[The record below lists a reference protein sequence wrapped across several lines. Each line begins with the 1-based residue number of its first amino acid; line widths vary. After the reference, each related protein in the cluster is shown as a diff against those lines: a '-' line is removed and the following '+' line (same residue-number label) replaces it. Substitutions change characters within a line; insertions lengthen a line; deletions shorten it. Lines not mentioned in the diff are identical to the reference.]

1 MWSRRGFVKLGVG
14 AVALAGAG
22 TLAGWYLSEAEI
34 VSAVRRRLTFL
45 HLDEAGLHAFA
56 KDQMSALLAKRP
68 TWYRWKYHVR
78 LLFQKPTAAASWG
91 RTSDRRSRRERM
103 EDNLA
108 TVFLLSSDF
117 FTNGADETRVV
128 QYVVLY
134 DPMRPC
140 GNPFARP
147 AVEPQASA

>member
-1 MWSRRGFVKLGVG
+1 MWGRRSFVKLGLG

-22 TLAGWYLSEAEI
+22 ALGGWFLSEAEI
-34 VSAVRRRLTFL
+34 VSGVRRRLPFL
-45 HLDEAGLHAFA
+45 RFDDAGLHAFA
-56 KDQMSALLAKRP
+56 KDQINALLEKRP

-91 RTSDRRSRRERM
+91 RTSDKRTRRERM

-108 TVFLLSSDF
+108 TLFLLSSDF
-117 FTNGADETRVV
+117 FTNGADETRIIR
-128 QYVVLY
+128 YVVLY

-140 GNPFARP
+140 RNPFARP
-147 AVEPQASA
+147 VVEPRATV

>member
-1 MWSRRGFVKLGVG
+1 MWSRRRFVKLGLG
-14 AVALAGAG
+14 AVALTGVG
-22 TLAGWYLSEAEI
+22 TVAGWYLSEAEI

-45 HLDEAGLHAFA
+45 HLDEAGLHTFA
-56 KDQMSALLAKRP
+56 KDQMNALLAKRP

-91 RTSDRRSRRERM
+91 RTSDQRSRRERM

-108 TVFLLSSDF
+108 TLFLLSSDF
-117 FTNGADETRVV
+117 FTNGAEETHLVR
-128 QYVVLY
+128 YVALY

-147 AVEPQASA
+147 ALEPQASA

>member
-1 MWSRRGFVKLGVG
+1 MWSRRRFVKLGLG

-22 TLAGWYLSEAEI
+22 TVAGWYLSEAEI
-34 VSAVRRRLTFL
+34 VSAVRRRLPFL
-45 HLDEAGLHAFA
+45 RLDEAGLHTFA
-56 KDQMSALLAKRP
+56 KDQMNALLAKRP

-91 RTSDRRSRRERM
+91 RTSDQRTRRERM

-108 TVFLLSSDF
+108 TLFLLSSDF
-117 FTNGADETRVV
+117 FTNGAEETRVV
-128 QYVVLY
+128 KYVALY